1 MAHLAWLWRCV
12 YAAAMA
18 GGFVIAAATGQEDF
32 ESRRGDYFRIQVV
45 DEQTGRG
52 VPLVTLTT
60 TGHLRYVTDSNGI
73 VAFYEPGLMDKTVY
87 FHLSSSGYEYP
98 ADGFGYRG
106 KAIRIE
112 PGGRETLRLKRLNI
126 AERLY
131 RVTGQGIY
139 RDSLLTGDPMPLEN
153 PVLNAQVVGQ
163 DTVFTTLYRDRLYW
177 FWGDTA
183 RPAYPLGHF
192 ATAGATSLLPG
203 QGGLDPDRGVDL
215 TYFTDAS
222 GFSRPMAPLSEPGM
236 VWIQGVLTAKDPTGK
251 TRMLCQYTRLTS
263 LTEPT
268 ERGWMVFN
276 DQTERFEPIRRSDP
290 DFLLF
295 DDVGHPLT
303 VDRAGQAY
311 VYFATPFPLG
321 VRLRVKQDWAFLID
335 PNRYEVYTALHSSDA
350 QFRWIDCER
359 LLALAGGEKRDLIEK
374 LKQEKNATC
383 RLWDINTAES
393 VTLHNGTV
401 YWNEYSQQWIMIA
414 VQQGG
419 STSYLGEV
427 WYARADTPV
436 GPWQYARKIV
446 THNAYSFY
454 NPKHHPL
461 FDQDDGRLI
470 YFEGTY
476 SHTFSGRAEQATPRY
491 DYNQMMYRLDL
502 SDPRLTLPSAI
513 YRIRTGQDRV
523 CYRPWEQVDG
533 KTADEAIEAAAFYAL
548 IDADSATDGVAVY
561 EHVSQDEQCVLTL
574 NRPSPSAEP
583 VFYGLSSESKDGTGQ
598 TVMLR
603 EYRHRTTGAVRYA
616 VEPKDATDWI
626 ETEKPLCRV
635 WPNRSKALTIDRSAR
650 PNRIQDTT
658 IP

>member
-1 MAHLAWLWRCV
+1 
-12 YAAAMA
+12 MA
-18 GGFVIAAATGQEDF
+18 GGFVIAAATGQEAF

-45 DEQTGRG
+45 DDQTGRG
-52 VPLVTLTT
+52 VPLATLTT

-87 FHLSSSGYEYP
+87 FHISSPGYEYP

-106 KAIRIE
+106 KAIHIQ
-112 PGGRETLRLKRLNI
+112 PGGRETLRIKRLNI

-139 RDSLLTGDPMPLEN
+139 RDSLLTGDPAPLKN
-153 PVLNAQVVGQ
+153 PVLNGQVVGQ

-192 ATAGATSLLPG
+192 ATAGATSLLPE

-236 VWIQGVLTAKDPTGK
+236 VWIQGVLTAEDPTGK
-251 TRMLCQYTRLTS
+251 MRMLCQYTRLTS

-295 DDVGHPLT
+295 DDVGHPLA
-303 VDRAGQAY
+303 VHANNDAY
-311 VYFATPFPLG
+311 YYFATPFPLG
-321 VRLRVKQDWAFLID
+321 VRLRVRTDWADLTD
-335 PNRYEVYTALHSSDA
+335 PDRYEVYTALHNTDEMKTFRWVDSKRLLSDA
-350 QFRWIDCER
+350 
-359 LLALAGGEKRDLIEK
+359 GGNKRALIES
-374 LKQEKNATC
+374 LQQEKHATG
-383 RLWDINTAES
+383 RLYDIETGND
-393 VTLHNGTV
+393 VIPHNGTV
-401 YWNEYSQQWIMIA
+401 YWSDYLDAWIMIA

-427 WYARADTPV
+427 WFAQADTPV

-446 THNAYSFY
+446 THDAYSFY
-454 NPKHHPL
+454 NPKRHPL
-461 FDQDDGRLI
+461 FDQDNGRLI

-476 SHTFSGRAEQATPRY
+476 SHTFSGRAEEATPRY

-523 CYRPWEQVDG
+523 CYRPLEQVDD
-533 KTADEAIEAAAFYAL
+533 KTADVAIEAAAFYAL
-548 IDADSATDGVAVY
+548 TDADSAKEAVAVY
-561 EHVSQDEQCVLTL
+561 ERINENEQSILTL
-574 NRPSPSAEP
+574 DRPLPSVEP
-583 VFYGLSSESKDGTGQ
+583 VFYGLNRESKDRTGQ

-616 VEPKDATDWI
+616 AEPMDSTDWI

-635 WPNRSKALTIDRSAR
+635 WPNRSKVLTIDRSAR
-650 PNRIQDTT
+650 PNRVQNTT
-658 IP
+658 AP